1 MVMADVIVIGLGAM
15 GSAATAHLARRGLR
29 VLGLE
34 ASTPAHGNGSFHGES
49 RVIRLAYW
57 EHPDYVPLLRR
68 AYQLWD
74 ELAAE
79 SGITLLERT
88 GGLFIGEADGMMI
101 QGTLASVREH
111 NLSYEVLDADA
122 IRRAYP
128 ALRVRDHDMAIFEE
142 PAGFL
147 YSERCVQAHVDA
159 AVAAGAEVR
168 YEEPVTGWRV
178 EADGGVEV
186 TTRSG
191 RYRAHRLVVTAGAW
205 SGKVLADLGLP
216 LRPER
221 VPMLWFEP
229 TASAEQFAL
238 GRLPIWLWDAGEPGL
253 FYGFPQLEWP
263 GVKVARHHSGN
274 FCDPDTIQREV
285 TLADEARIRAFLAEH
300 IPLLDGRLTAARICM
315 YTNSPDAHF
324 IVDRHPQHA
333 SVVFAG
339 GFSGH
344 GFKFSSVI
352 GEILAD
358 LATDRQPTPASDFL
372 RLGRL
377 ADLPTAAT

>member
-1 MVMADVIVIGLGAM
+1 MYDVIVVGLGAM
-15 GSAATAHLARRGLR
+15 GSAAVHHLTRRGLR
-29 VLGLE
+29 VLGIE
-34 ASTPAHGNGSFHGES
+34 AFTPGHPNGSYHGES

-57 EHPDYVPLLRR
+57 EHPDYVPLLKR

-74 ELAAE
+74 ELADE
-79 SGITLLERT
+79 SGARLLERT
-88 GGLFIGEADGMMI
+88 GGLFIGEVDGEMI

-111 NLSYEVLDADA
+111 SLAYEVLDADT
-122 IRRAYP
+122 IRRTYP
-128 ALRVRDHDMAIFEE
+128 ALHARERDVAIFEE

-159 AVAAGAEVR
+159 AVRDGAEVR
-168 YEEPVTGWRV
+168 YGAPVDEWRV
-178 EADGGVEV
+178 SEDGSVEV
-186 TTRSG
+186 VTQDR
-191 RYRAHRLVVTAGAW
+191 RYAADRLVVAAGAW
-205 SGKVLADLGLP
+205 TAKVLRDLDLP

-229 TASAEQFAL
+229 RASAEQFAL
-238 GRLPIWLWDAGEPGL
+238 GTFPVWLWDVGEPGL
-253 FYGFPQLEWP
+253 FYGFPQLDWP

-274 FCDPDTIQREV
+274 FCDPDTIQREM
-285 TLADEARIRAFLAEH
+285 TPGDEVRIRAFLAEH
-300 IPLLDGRLTAARICM
+300 IPLLDGRLTTGRICM

-324 IVDRHPQHA
+324 IVDRHPECP

-344 GFKFSSVI
+344 GFKFASVI

-358 LATDRQPTPASDFL
+358 LSTDRQPTPASDFL

-377 ADLPTAAT
+377 TDLPVAST